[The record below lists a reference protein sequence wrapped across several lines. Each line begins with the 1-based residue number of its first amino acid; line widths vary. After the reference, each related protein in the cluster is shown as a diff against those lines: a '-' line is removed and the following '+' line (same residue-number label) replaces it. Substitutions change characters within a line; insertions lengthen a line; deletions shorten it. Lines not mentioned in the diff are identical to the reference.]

1 MVQEKVSF
9 GSDQLFD
16 FDKATLKATAVTA
29 LDDLVAKLKSATV
42 LNSVRILGYTD
53 GVGGNAY
60 NEKLS
65 LRRAETVRN
74 YLTEHGVPA
83 DKITVQGK
91 GKSDPIADNKTEAGR
106 AKNRRVEVEVD
117 GYRTVEQ

>member
-1 MVQEKVSF
+1 MQEKVSF

-16 FDKATLKATAVTA
+16 FDKSTLKGSAVSA
-29 LDDLVAKLKSATV
+29 LDDLVAKLKGATV
-42 LNSVRILGYTD
+42 LNSVRIVGYTD
-53 GVGGNAY
+53 GVGSNAY

-65 LRRAETVRN
+65 LRRAESVRN
-74 YLTEHGVPA
+74 YLAGHGVPA
-83 DKITVQGK
+83 DKITVEGK

-117 GYRTVEQ
+117 GYRIVEH